1 MTGDVD
7 ELVVSSDKRTAFE
20 MAERSLAGMVR
31 YFGLWVIGIEGVS
44 PPAPLGG
51 TVRHRD
57 FDMMLLP
64 GKPLSKCRGRN
75 PSTAA
80 PPKWT
85 VVPSRLPSW
94 AQWKVHTV
102 GSWPPARIVSRRL
115 CLRHFR
121 EIGTNWKYDRTQRD
135 SFDPE
140 KHSWMRSFAWRSTAS
155 DGITKRGERTLK
167 YD

>member
-1 MTGDVD
+1 VTGDVD

-51 TVRHRD
+51 MVRHRD

-64 GKPLSKCRGRN
+64 GKPLSKLPWSQPEHGC
-75 PSTAA
+75 A
-80 PPKWT
+80 PKWT

-140 KHSWMRSFAWRSTAS
+140 KHKLDAELCVAFDRVRW
-155 DGITKRGERTLK
+155 D
-167 YD
+167 Y